1 MRDVEEKGGFC
12 VSEQE
17 VQIIDFEEMLRFIES
32 RLASAGMLVKREA
45 IITILQAEEAF
56 LMEKGVLQEY
66 SE

>member
-1 MRDVEEKGGFC
+1 MSSQE
-12 VSEQE
+12 E
-17 VQIIDFEEMLRFIES
+17 VQVIDFEELLRFIEK
-32 RLASAGMLVKREA
+32 RLASAGKYVRRED